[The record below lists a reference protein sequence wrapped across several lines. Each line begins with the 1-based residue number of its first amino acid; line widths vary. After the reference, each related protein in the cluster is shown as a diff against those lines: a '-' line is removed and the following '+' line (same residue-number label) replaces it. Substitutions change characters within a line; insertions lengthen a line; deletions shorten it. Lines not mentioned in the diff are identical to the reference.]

1 LEKLKTIFLG
11 TPDFA
16 LPSLEML
23 FNHPLIDLKYVITM
37 PDRKSGRG
45 QQLHSPP
52 VALYAKENKISL
64 IQTDC
69 INQEKEILQKFLEE
83 KIDLAIVLAFSQFLS
98 EEFLNIPKL
107 GCFNIH
113 TSLLPKYRG
122 AAPIQYALLNG
133 DHMTG
138 VSIFKIVKKM
148 DAGEVALLQS
158 VSIAENETFA
168 DLYSKLKFQSAL
180 SLNTFIRQIHDGNLK
195 LRPQDETSV
204 SFAPTL
210 KKEDGFIDFK
220 NHSQTKIIN
229 KVRALIPW
237 PGCYFFI
244 NEHRYKLLEIE
255 PHNKNLDP
263 GNIYTDMG
271 ELLIGC
277 ADNKSLRLKSLQ
289 REGKNITSDLLLINA
304 FKSRNESLKINPERN
319 PP

>member
-16 LPSLEML
+16 TPSLEIL
-23 FNHPLIDLKYVITM
+23 FNHPLIDLRYVVTM

-52 VALYAKENKISL
+52 VALFARENKISL
-64 IQTDC
+64 IQTSS
-69 INQEKEILQKFLEE
+69 INTEKDILQKFKAE

-98 EEFLNIPKL
+98 PELLNIPRL
-107 GCFNIH
+107 GCYNIH

-122 AAPIQYALLNG
+122 AAPIQYALLKG
-133 DHMTG
+133 DSITG

-148 DAGEVALLQS
+148 DAGDIALAQA
-158 VSIAENETFA
+158 VSIEDNENYAE
-168 DLYSKLKFQSAL
+168 LYSKLKFQSAL
-180 SLNTFIRQIHDGNLK
+180 SLNTFIRKIYTGNLTWQ
-195 LRPQDETSV
+195 PQDESQI

-220 NHSQTKIIN
+220 NESQIKINN

-255 PHNKNLDP
+255 ISSKSLMP
-263 GNIYTDMG
+263 GTLYTDLG
-271 ELLIGC
+271 QLLVGC
-277 ADNKSLRLKSLQ
+277 ADNKSIRLKSIQ
-289 REGKNITSDLLLINA
+289 REGKNITSDLSLINA
-304 FKSRNESLKINPERN
+304 FKSRNDSMKINP
-319 PP
+319 

>member
-1 LEKLKTIFLG
+1 MEKLKTIFLG

-16 LPSLEML
+16 TPSLEIL
-23 FNHPLIDLKYVITM
+23 FNHPLIDLRYVVTM

-52 VALYAKENKISL
+52 VALFARENKISL
-64 IQTDC
+64 IQTSS
-69 INQEKEILQKFLEE
+69 INTEKDILQKFKAE

-98 EEFLNIPKL
+98 PELLNIPRL
-107 GCFNIH
+107 GCYNIH

-122 AAPIQYALLNG
+122 AAPIQYALLKG
-133 DHMTG
+133 DSITG

-148 DAGEVALLQS
+148 DAGDIALAQA
-158 VSIAENETFA
+158 VSIEDNENYAE
-168 DLYSKLKFQSAL
+168 LYSKLKFQSAL
-180 SLNTFIRQIHDGNLK
+180 SLNTFIRKIYTGNLTWQ
-195 LRPQDETSV
+195 PQDESQI

-220 NHSQTKIIN
+220 NESQIKINN

-255 PHNKNLDP
+255 ISSKSLMP
-263 GNIYTDMG
+263 GTLYTDLG
-271 ELLIGC
+271 QLLVGC
-277 ADNKSLRLKSLQ
+277 ADNKSIRLKSIQ
-289 REGKNITSDLLLINA
+289 REGKNITSDLSLINA
-304 FKSRNESLKINPERN
+304 FKSRNETINVN
-319 PP
+319 P

>member
-16 LPSLEML
+16 TPSLEIL
-23 FNHPLIDLKYVITM
+23 FNHPLIDLRYVVTM

-52 VALYAKENKISL
+52 VALFARENKISL
-64 IQTDC
+64 IQTSS
-69 INQEKEILQKFLEE
+69 INTEKDILQKFKAE

-98 EEFLNIPKL
+98 PELLNIPRL
-107 GCFNIH
+107 GCYNIH

-122 AAPIQYALLNG
+122 AAPIQYALLKG
-133 DHMTG
+133 DSITG

-148 DAGEVALLQS
+148 DAGDIALAQA
-158 VSIAENETFA
+158 VSIEDNENYAE
-168 DLYSKLKFQSAL
+168 LYSKLKFQSAL
-180 SLNTFIRQIHDGNLK
+180 SLNTFIRKIYTGNLTWQ
-195 LRPQDETSV
+195 PQDESQI

-220 NHSQTKIIN
+220 NESQIKINN

-255 PHNKNLDP
+255 ISSKSLMP
-263 GNIYTDMG
+263 GTLYTDLG
-271 ELLIGC
+271 QLLVGC
-277 ADNKSLRLKSLQ
+277 ADNKSIRLKSIQ
-289 REGKNITSDLLLINA
+289 REGKNITSDLSLINA
-304 FKSRNESLKINPERN
+304 FKSRNETINVN
-319 PP
+319 P